1 MIDVVVTLLLIA
13 GGWFAFVAGLGV
25 LRMPDVYIRMHAST
39 KAGTLGVGLILLGV
53 LVFFGDLSVGTRAI
67 AAIAFIL
74 ITAPVAAHMIGR
86 AAYRTET
93 PMWEG
98 TLTDE
103 LTGRHREY
111 QYFRPP
117 AELTGDEYAGL
128 HLPSDKPET

>member
-1 MIDVVVTLLLIA
+1 MTDVLVSLLLVL
-13 GGWFAFVAGLGV
+13 GGWFTFVAGLGV
-25 LRMPDVYIRMHAST
+25 LRMPDVYIRMHAAT

-53 LVFFGDLSVGTRAI
+53 LVFFGDLSVGARAG

-98 TLTDE
+98 TLVDE
-103 LTGRHREY
+103 LTGRHRRYAVTQHGPEPTDR
-111 QYFRPP
+111 QAEATPEPP
-117 AELTGDEYAGL
+117 A
-128 HLPSDKPET
+128 